1 MPGWVRADF
10 DWTRWWRSC
19 CGSDPVSCWTRSTA
33 MALSM
38 RVAISDTAHDLSVV
52 IDCELSLAVQVT
64 AVCHSSYNQLRQLRP
79 AVRSLSL
86 NATKT
91 LVQAF
96 ISCRLDYCNSLLY
109 GISDRLLCRLQSVQN
124 AAARLV
130 TGARRCMLWPHY
142 TTVTTAALSAS
153 QSASR
158 VQDCGTCTSVAW
170 WSGSRIPCWRLSPS
184 ARRWS
189 WHTVLVLRTHTKLDD
204 RSFSAA
210 YPWLWNNLPP
220 GLWRPRLFFDYC

>member
-1 MPGWVRADF
+1 MCRGHQCLAECVQTSTERGDDAPAVARIQLL
-10 DWTRWWRSC
+10 
-19 CGSDPVSCWTRSTA
+19 SCWTRSTA

-130 TGARRCMLWPHY
+130 TGARRCML
-142 TTVTTAALSAS
+142 
-153 QSASR
+153 
-158 VQDCGTCTSVAW
+158 
-170 WSGSRIPCWRLSPS
+170 
-184 ARRWS
+184 
-189 WHTVLVLRTHTKLDD
+189 
-204 RSFSAA
+204 
-210 YPWLWNNLPP
+210 
-220 GLWRPRLFFDYC
+220 